1 MTFFPLAFKESSQF
15 GKLING
21 FDWHLGLMISLGRD
35 YREKFL
41 VTDKCNVFI
50 LKMKIVIGPTIVVK
64 IKQIDTYEDFR
75 IPPGHKENSQ

>member
-1 MTFFPLAFKESSQF
+1 
-15 GKLING
+15 
-21 FDWHLGLMISLGRD
+21 MISLGRD

-75 IPPGHKENSQ
+75 IPPGHKENTQ